1 MKRMTRKLYGI
12 LILSMLA
19 TSAHAG
25 WLSNLGQRIVNGAA
39 NTVQTN
45 ISGKVNKTIDDVM
58 DGKLGNNPNTKKEV
72 AVDTQG
78 VATGT
83 ASKSTSQD
91 SGIELQFEKIDSSG
105 MLSLDYVKKR
115 ALPVKGIYEEVDF
128 GTFKFK
134 GERIHYSRLSI
145 GEQYKELNFYLL
157 PGTYLVC
164 FTPRSYDHDV
174 SVSGKHE
181 REGIDQG
188 YGINVLKYIQNKGLM
203 EMNAKKGS
211 TVYTIE
217 VSKNGGNFHMF
228 MFNDPSKS
236 GALEFLIYKI
246 PGPNLEIIK

>member
-1 MKRMTRKLYGI
+1 MKRMTGKLYGI

-58 DGKLGNNPNTKKEV
+58 DGKIGQPNNKNKQKQTETV
-72 AVDTQG
+72 QQNV
-78 VATGT
+78 GT
-83 ASKSTSQD
+83 PSSVGTSTSMIDNQ
-91 SGIELQFEKIDSSG
+91 IDSSG

-115 ALPVKGIYEEVDF
+115 ALRFKGIYEEVDL

-134 GERIHYSRLSI
+134 GERLYDARLSI

-228 MFNDPSKS
+228 MFNDTSKS
-236 GALEFLIYKI
+236 GALEFSIFKI
-246 PGPNLEIIK
+246 PGPTLK

>member
-1 MKRMTRKLYGI
+1 MKKMTRKLYGI
-12 LILSMLA
+12 LILSMLV
-19 TSAHAG
+19 TQVHAG

-45 ISGKVNKTIDDVM
+45 ISGKVNKTIDDAL
-58 DGKLGNNPNTKKEV
+58 DGKLGNNPNTKKEA

-78 VATGT
+78 VAKGT
-83 ASKSTSQD
+83 TSKSTSQN
-91 SGIELQFEKIDSSG
+91 SGTELQFEKIDSSG

-115 ALPVKGIYEEVDF
+115 ALPVKEIYEEVDF

-134 GERIHYSRLSI
+134 GERLYDARLSI

-188 YGINVLKYIQNKGLM
+188 YGINVLKYIQNNGLM

-228 MFNDPSKS
+228 MFNDTSKS
-236 GALEFLIYKI
+236 GALEFSIFKI
-246 PGPNLEIIK
+246 PGPTLK